1 MSQEAP
7 KDTNSYK
14 DTLNLP
20 RTDFPIRAQ
29 NDVFDPI
36 VLQRWEVEDVYNK
49 TFAAHEGKEKFILH
63 DGPPYANGDIHLGH
77 AYNKILKDIICK
89 YERMNGK
96 HVPCIPGWD
105 CHGLPI
111 ELKVSAEN
119 PDAKGDALKVAC
131 RKYAARWI
139 EVQKASFKKLGVLM
153 DFDHPYATMDYSY
166 EAAIVRAFGDFVKK
180 GYIQKK
186 LKTVPW
192 CFSCKTVLATAEIE
206 YEDRKDPS
214 IFVKFP
220 LQAQTVQ
227 NLFPDLKA
235 HEISL
240 LVWTTTP
247 WTLPLNRA
255 VVLHPTAEYQ
265 VVDFNGSYV
274 ILAKDLVEKVGATI
288 GIAGNVVG
296 KLSASDLQGS
306 LAQHPFIQN
315 LHVPIIIDH
324 FVSVTDGTACV
335 HSAPGCGP
343 EDYEVGLKNGLEIY
357 SPLSVDGKYT
367 QEIVPAELSGMSIV
381 DGQIWVIRKLAELDK
396 ILFKS
401 NIKHSFPH
409 CWRCHNGLM
418 FRATSQ
424 WFCNLAQHNLQERAV
439 KAIDG
444 ISMWPAK
451 SKNRFEATVEGR
463 LEWCLSRQRSWGVPI
478 PALICKDSDFV
489 YTNPEFIEKI
499 AQAIEKHGIEYW
511 DTVSIEELMPEGL
524 MCPKTGSTNFAKER
538 DILDVWF
545 ESGVSH
551 YAVLFNKPTQAFP
564 ADMYLEGKDQHRA
577 WFQSSLLTSLVLE
590 DKAPMKSIMTHGFT
604 VDDKGRKMSK
614 SLGNV
619 VLPQDLVK
627 RMGTDGL
634 RLWVITNDIESD
646 PIVSEKLLM
655 NVAEVYR
662 KIRNTCR
669 FLLSNLYDFDAAKD
683 LVSFDE
689 LSEIDRYALY
699 QLAIIDFRIKRAYQD
714 RDITALFHEL
724 ADYFVKEL
732 SAFYLDIIKDRLYV
746 ERADGKKRR
755 SAQTVCYYL
764 LDVLTKL
771 MAPVL
776 SFTAELISDEYQK
789 GKTDS
794 IHLQTFAS
802 TELMKT
808 IYKDSLYRSLEM
820 PAALSELMDNSLYLS
835 TSELFDVGGWGTLRA
850 LRKTVLGALEVK
862 REQGLIKHSLDA
874 KVSLYIDDTY
884 LGIHFIEAFE
894 KALQVSGSNLAEFYA
909 EFFIV
914 SQMSLEKSAEAT
926 QVAPGVYVNIE
937 KAPGEKCSRCWQ
949 WHIAISD
956 DLCTRCFSIVK

>member
-1 MSQEAP
+1 MSQETP

-29 NDVFDPI
+29 NELFDPI
-36 VLQRWEVEDVYNK
+36 VLQRWESEDVYNK
-49 TFAAHEGKEKFILH
+49 TFAVHEGKEKFILH

-111 ELKVSAEN
+111 ELKVSAEH
-119 PDAKGDALKVAC
+119 PEAKGDALKVAC
-131 RKYAARWI
+131 RKYAEKWI

-192 CFSCKTVLATAEIE
+192 CFSCKTVLAAAEIE
-206 YEDRKDPS
+206 YEERKDPS

-220 LQAQTVQ
+220 LPAATVQ
-227 NLFPDLKA
+227 KILPDLKS

-255 VVLHPTAEYQ
+255 VVLHPTAAYN

-274 ILAKDLVEKVGATI
+274 ILAQDLVEKVGATI
-288 GIAGNVVG
+288 GIVGNVVG

-306 LAQHPFIQN
+306 LACHPFIKE
-315 LHVPIIIDH
+315 LHVPIITDH

-367 QEIVPAELSGMSIV
+367 QEIVPSELAGMSIV
-381 DGQIWVIRKLAELDK
+381 DGQIWVIKKLAELDRM
-396 ILFKS
+396 LFKS

-424 WFCNLAQHNLQERAV
+424 WFCNLAQHNLQDRAV
-439 KAIDG
+439 KAIDK

-451 SKNRFEATVEGR
+451 SKNRFESTVEGR

-478 PALICKDSDFV
+478 PALVCKDSDFV
-489 YTNPEFIEKI
+489 YTNPEFIEKV

-511 DTVSIEELMPEGL
+511 DTVSVEELMPKDL
-524 MCPKTGSTNFAKER
+524 VCPQTGSRNFAKER

-604 VDDKGRKMSK
+604 VDEKGRKMSK

-634 RLWVITNDIESD
+634 RLWVITNDIDSD
-646 PIVSEKLLM
+646 PIVSEKLLT

-669 FLLSNLYDFDAAKD
+669 FLLSNLYDFDVDKD
-683 LVSFDE
+683 AVSFDD
-689 LSEIDRYALY
+689 LLEIDRYALY
-699 QLAIIDFRIKRAYQD
+699 QLAIIDYRIKQAYKD

-755 SAQTVCYYL
+755 AAQTVCYYL

-776 SFTAELISDEYQK
+776 SFTTELISDNYQRNK
-789 GKTDS
+789 KDS

-802 TELMKT
+802 TESFAT
-808 IYKDSLYRSLEM
+808 IYKKSVYKELQLPVDVL
-820 PAALSELMDNSLYLS
+820 ELMDNSSYMS
-835 TSELFDVGGWGTLRA
+835 TSELFDVGGWGVLRA
-850 LRKTVLGALEVK
+850 LRKAVLGALEVK

-874 KVSLYIDDTY
+874 KVSLYMDSQFA
-884 LGIHFIEAFE
+884 GIEFIQAFE
-894 KALQVSGSNLAEFYA
+894 KALQASGSHVKEFYA

-914 SQMSLEKSAEAT
+914 SQISLEKSAQAT
-926 QVAPGVYVNIE
+926 EVTPGLYVNIE
-937 KAPGEKCSRCWQ
+937 KAPGEKCNRCWQ
-949 WHIAISD
+949 WHTDISEG
-956 DLCTRCFSIVK
+956 LCSRCFSIVK